1 MQLFRMYWLR
11 TARKPGSILL
21 WLGLPFLFMAIYQ
34 AAFGGSS
41 GMPRTGLA
49 IVDQDSSFVSGFVG
63 SAFGQGPLEDI
74 ITVIEVADL
83 DAMQELFADEKASAG
98 LVIPKG
104 FSDDLF
110 QLEPITLPFYTNPR
124 HYIGPQIAEGVV
136 STLAVMGNGLIGIFE
151 TPMEIIGDQMEREEA
166 PSEDEIAALSRLFF
180 TLGQDAGNL
189 SALTT
194 MKVTVREEESSE
206 EDLSGFGM
214 AALFFPGLIMFGILS
229 VSLSLETRFLQD
241 RLDGVTRRFVTSPLR
256 PASIVIQQRLY
267 AASFLYIMGVAA
279 GLLGGVVWQIPPNGL
294 STVHAITVAL
304 VLFIAGINGTIF
316 SLSSSRKAVSAISS
330 VVMMTL
336 LLMGGGFF
344 PAEFTPEWYQAVSRQ
359 MPTGIANIGL
369 TRALTG
375 REVGV
380 SLPLLYAYALLF
392 FGMSVVAGRRR
403 LV

>member
-11 TARKPGSILL
+11 TARKPGNILM
-21 WLGLPFLFMAIYQ
+21 WIGLPFLFMGIYQ
-34 AAFGGSS
+34 AAFGGDS
-41 GMPRTGLA
+41 GLETSLA
-49 IVDQDSSFVSGFVG
+49 IVDQDSSMVSGLVAG
-63 SAFGQGPLEDI
+63 AFGQGPVKDL
-74 ITVIEVADL
+74 ITIIEVADL
-83 DAMQELFADEKASAG
+83 DVMEELFADEKASAG

-104 FSDDLF
+104 FGDRF
-110 QLEPITLPFYTNPR
+110 FKLEPITLPFYTNPR
-124 HYIGPQIAEGVV
+124 YYIEPQIAEGVV
-136 STLAVMGNGLIGIFE
+136 STLLVMGNGLIGIFE
-151 TPMEIIGDQMEREEA
+151 MPLGIIGSQMERERA
-166 PSEDEIAALSRLFF
+166 PTEDEIAALSRLVFSIS
-180 TLGQDAGNL
+180 QDTGNL
-189 SALTT
+189 SALTST
-194 MKVTVREEESSE
+194 TVSVREEESDKE
-206 EDLSGFGM
+206 GISGFGM

-229 VSLSLETRFLQD
+229 VSLSIETRFLTD

-256 PASIVIQQRLY
+256 PASIVMQQRLY
-267 AASFLYIMGVAA
+267 AASFLYIIGIAA

-316 SLSSSRKAVSAISS
+316 ALSSSRKAVSAISS
-330 VVMMTL
+330 VVMMAL

-380 SLPLLYAYALLF
+380 SLPLLYGYALLF
-392 FGMSVVAGRRR
+392 FGMSIVAGRRR

>member
-1 MQLFRMYWLR
+1 MYWLR
-11 TARKPGSILL
+11 TSRKPGNILL

-41 GMPRTGLA
+41 GVPRTGLA
-49 IVDQDSSFVSGFVG
+49 IVDQDSSMASGFVG
-63 SAFGQGPLEDI
+63 GACEQGPLEDI

-83 DAMQELFADEKASAG
+83 NAMQELFADEKASAG
-98 LVIPKG
+98 LVIPRG

-110 QLEPITLPFYTNPR
+110 KLNPITLPFYTNPR

-136 STLAVMGNGLIGIFE
+136 NTLAVMGNGLIGLFE
-151 TPMEIIGDQMEREEA
+151 MPVGIIGTQMEREQA
-166 PSEDEIAALSRLFF
+166 PTADEVASLSRLFF
-180 TLGQDAGNL
+180 TIGQDAGNL
-189 SALTT
+189 SVLTS
-194 MKVTVREEESSE
+194 MDVTVREEESDE
-206 EDLSGFGM
+206 ENLSGFGM

-229 VSLSLETRFLQD
+229 VSLSIETRFLTD
-241 RLDGVTRRFVTSPLR
+241 RLDGVTRRFVTSPQR

-267 AASFLYIMGVAA
+267 AASFLYIMGLAA

-294 STVHAITVAL
+294 STVHTITVAL

-316 SLSSSRKAVSAISS
+316 ALSSSRKAVSAMSS
-330 VVMMTL
+330 VVMMAL

-359 MPTGIANIGL
+359 VPTGIANIGL

-380 SLPLLYAYALLF
+380 SIPLLYGYALLF